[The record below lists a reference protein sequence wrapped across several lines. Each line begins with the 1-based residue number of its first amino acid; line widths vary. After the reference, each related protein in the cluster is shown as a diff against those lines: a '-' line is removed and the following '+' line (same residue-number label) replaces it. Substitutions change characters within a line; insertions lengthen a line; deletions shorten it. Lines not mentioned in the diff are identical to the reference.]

1 MKTHTYKW
9 EKKIIS
15 CIPNSITL
23 LNLLFGCIAV
33 VFALRGWTAFAGYA
47 IFMAAIC
54 DFWDGLMARLLKAYS
69 EMGKQLD
76 SLADM
81 VSFGVAPGVL
91 LYVEMSRVLSSRITM
106 GLDTIGWEFLMF
118 APFVL
123 TLFAALR
130 LAKFNI
136 DARQREGFL
145 GLPTPAC
152 ALLVASFLM
161 YARTHAALDPFI
173 NEWSIVGAV
182 VALSALMVV
191 NLPVPAMK
199 FKGLAWASNKSR
211 YVFLLVCAAIAL
223 FALVTGEDFT
233 LAVVL
238 IILSYVVYS
247 LGLYVVTL
255 LKK

>member
-1 MKTHTYKW
+1 MYEKIMKPLTHYL
-9 EKKIIS
+9 
-15 CIPNSITL
+15 PNSITL
-23 LNLLFGCIAV
+23 LNLLCGCIAV
-33 VFALRGWTAFAGYA
+33 TFALRGWTVFAGYC
-47 IFMAAIC
+47 IFIAAVC
-54 DFWDGLMARLLKAYS
+54 DFFDGLAARTLHAYS

-81 VSFGVAPGVL
+81 VSFGVAPGAM
-91 LYVEMSRVLSSRITM
+91 LYEEMSRVLSSRITM
-106 GLDTIGWEFLMF
+106 GLDTVGWELLLFV
-118 APFVL
+118 PFIL

-161 YARTHAALDPFI
+161 YARTHSALDPFI
-173 NEWSIVGAV
+173 NAWSISGAV

-191 NLPVPAMK
+191 NLPMPAMK
-199 FKGLAWASNKSR
+199 FKGLAWASNKLR
-211 YVFLLVCAAIAL
+211 YVFLLICAVIAL
-223 FALVTGEDFT
+223 FTLVTGEAFT

-238 IILSYVVYS
+238 IILSYIVYS
-247 LGLYVVTL
+247 LGVCLACKPA
-255 LKK
+255 KK